1 MKKIVLHIIRTGE
14 TFDQSGL
21 GGSVQK
27 DLNKWL
33 KFYNE
38 ERTHQGYPNRGKR
51 PIDTIKQFYKNVRK
65 EA

>member
-1 MKKIVLHIIRTGE
+1 MTICFFCLIK
-14 TFDQSGL
+14 
-21 GGSVQK
+21 K

-38 ERTHQGYPNRGKR
+38 ERTHQGYRNRGKR
-51 PIDTIKQFYKNVRK
+51 PIDTFKEFGKNVRK